1 MLIFKSFYRKKS
13 TKIYLAIITL
23 IFTAVLAVFTLRNY
37 NMNQANYNF
46 RKSYLMFEANKEELE
61 NIKNIKGIKKV
72 TPCVKATILYTKL
85 SDETNTNTENLMLIE
100 NNSLKIG
107 QGIGNYELQ
116 YIFDFYTSQ
125 IYLNNTRL
133 EFTINNFLEE
143 EKEINY
149 KYLHISPTDFK
160 NYASQVDKYTYIVN
174 LEKWFNKGKVEKEL
188 QKEILTISNIEE
200 YDYNVRILDYSLLN
214 CLIFTILLVILSIIF
229 MIVLIVNIKNI
240 LIDEN
245 KNTKLYI
252 CLGFHKSTIKKY
264 HFLEIF
270 SLILLSLIIGNTIVS
285 IVTLLL

>member
-23 IFTAVLAVFTLRNY
+23 IFTAVLAVFALRNY

-72 TPCVKATILYTKL
+72 TPCIKATISYTKS
-85 SDETNTNTENLMLIE
+85 SDKTNTNTENLMLIE
-100 NNSLKIG
+100 NNSVKIG

-116 YIFDFYTSQ
+116 YIFDSYTYQ

-143 EKEINY
+143 EKEVYY

-160 NYASQVDKYTYIVN
+160 NYTSQVDKYTYIVN
-174 LEKWFNKGKVEKEL
+174 LEKWFNKRKVEKEL
-188 QKEILTISNIEE
+188 QKEILTISNIDE

-229 MIVLIVNIKNI
+229 IFVLIVNIKNI

-270 SLILLSLIIGNTIVS
+270 SLILLSLIISITIIS